1 MATVGAGGCLAV
13 GSNMI
18 RGGEMAEDFYYIR
31 EQRRGNV
38 QVGAALV
45 LMGALYLAEGALRW
59 EIMQRNANR
68 DLYCTCQFFSS
79 RLYLLV
85 EKIYYGEMTFFWRR
99 PKRPMMIMLAGQIVC
114 FSH

>member
-1 MATVGAGGCLAV
+1 MGAGGCLAV

-59 EIMQRNANR
+59 ENVQKMSIAMYA
-68 DLYCTCQFFSS
+68 CQLFSS
-79 RLYLLV
+79 RLYLLG
-85 EKIYYGEMTFFWRR
+85 EKLYYGEMTFYWRR

-114 FSH
+114 FIHEH

>member
-1 MATVGAGGCLAV
+1 MGAGGCLAV

-45 LMGALYLAEGALRW
+45 LMGALYVAEGALRW
-59 EIMQRNANR
+59 ENVQKMSITVPQSFPQDCIFWER
-68 DLYCTCQFFSS
+68 SS
-79 RLYLLV
+79 TTGR
-85 EKIYYGEMTFFWRR
+85 
-99 PKRPMMIMLAGQIVC
+99 
-114 FSH
+114 

>member
-1 MATVGAGGCLAV
+1 MSTVGAGGCLAV

-18 RGGEMAEDFYYIR
+18 RGGEMAEDFYYVR

-59 EIMQRNANR
+59 EIMQRNDPLLEEAEATDDDHAGRANR
-68 DLYCTCQFFSS
+68 
-79 RLYLLV
+79 
-85 EKIYYGEMTFFWRR
+85 
-99 PKRPMMIMLAGQIVC
+99 ML
-114 FSH
+114 

>member
-59 EIMQRNANR
+59 ENVQEMSIAI
-68 DLYCTCQFFSS
+68 CTV
-79 RLYLLV
+79 LV
-85 EKIYYGEMTFFWRR
+85 NYFPSDCIFW
-99 PKRPMMIMLAGQIVC
+99 
-114 FSH
+114 